1 MKTLGPY
8 SPVTQAG
15 NHYYISGQVGVNPA
29 TKNASSNIDGQT
41 KQVMKNLEAVL
52 ETRNLAFTN
61 LVKTT
66 IYLKDITDFNIVNKI
81 YESFFDQNSPRPSRA
96 CVEVSSLPNVA
107 DKELLIEIEAI
118 AYKE

>member
-1 MKTLGPY
+1 MKTFGPY
-8 SPVTQAG
+8 SPIAQAG
-15 NHYYISGQVGVNPA
+15 NHYYVSGQVGVDPS
-29 TKNASSNIDGQT
+29 TKKTSSAASDQT

-52 ETRNLAFTN
+52 NSRNLSFAN

-66 IYLKDITDFNIVNKI
+66 IYLKNIRDFEDVNKV
-81 YESFFDQNSPRPSRA
+81 YESFFDKNSPKPSRA

-107 DKELLIEIEAI
+107 DEQLLVEIEAI